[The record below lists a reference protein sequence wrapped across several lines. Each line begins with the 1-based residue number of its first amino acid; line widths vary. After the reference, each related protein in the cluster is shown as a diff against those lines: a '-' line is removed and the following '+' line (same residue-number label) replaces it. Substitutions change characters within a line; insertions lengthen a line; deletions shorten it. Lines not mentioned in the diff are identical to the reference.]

1 MYYMTYTGQQWL
13 KQCLYFGVHPVSYHD
28 IWVHFFSLWR
38 EKSLL
43 QVFSGGKEDGSFC
56 HLLLQNFWVFSCP
69 RTRRASP
76 ISVTFGSFGLFSTL
90 SPIVSWILF
99 LFLSI
104 SISISN
110 FISISLE
117 SYLPFFFF
125 LILLLLIPSCS
136 VLIFPSAVEFVAC
149 VTPCSC
155 LSPLMSLKFY
165 HLQFLSCWQPHLY
178 TYHFSSKSIALN
190 IFIWKAFLECLNQI
204 SMSSLSFLSCND
216 LNRSW

>member
-76 ISVTFGSFGLFSTL
+76 ISVAFGRFGPFSTL

-104 SISISN
+104 SISN

-125 LILLLLIPSCS
+125 NFTFTNPLLFCS
-136 VLIFPSAVEFVAC
+136 YFSICCRVCGMCNTLQLFVHTH
-149 VTPCSC
+149 VP
-155 LSPLMSLKFY
+155 
-165 HLQFLSCWQPHLY
+165 
-178 TYHFSSKSIALN
+178 
-190 IFIWKAFLECLNQI
+190 
-204 SMSSLSFLSCND
+204 
-216 LNRSW
+216 